1 MSTSNTSTN
10 SELSCGVLIY
20 ISISRVAL
28 LVGLLCDLTGL
39 MESVPFPT
47 VCEVWKDF
55 AVRMPQWG
63 CCDSQSHRD
72 SGEGAGLQGN
82 GLAPLMAL

>member
-1 MSTSNTSTN
+1 MNF
-10 SELSCGVLIY
+10 LAVCIIY

-39 MESVPFPT
+39 VESVPFPI
-47 VCEVWKDF
+47 VCKVWKDF
-55 AVRMPQWG
+55 EMRMPQWG

-72 SGEGAGLQGN
+72 SDEGAGLQGN

>member
-1 MSTSNTSTN
+1 MY
-10 SELSCGVLIY
+10 LIY

-28 LVGLLCDLTGL
+28 LVGLLCNLTGL
-39 MESVPFPT
+39 MESVLFPP
-47 VCEVWKDF
+47 VFEVWEDF
-55 AVRMPQWG
+55 EMRMPQWG
-63 CCDSQSHRD
+63 CCDSQSHRN